1 MLLQVSLYYNSNLT
15 MKNNKIAIAL
25 LLMFP
30 FTLMAAEPGQKTDAE
45 KMIQQLKKEVSDNLT
60 GNLLPYWSSKMVDK
74 TNGGFYG
81 RIDLNNKVYPDDE
94 KGGILNAR
102 LLWTY
107 SSAYRIYGDKSY
119 LGLATRAKDY
129 ILAHFIDKQ
138 YGGAYRSLNA
148 KGEPA
153 DMRKQT
159 YTLSFF
165 IYSLAEYCR
174 ATGDQET
181 LEAAKSI
188 FETFEKYALDKE
200 SNGYFEVFSRDWKRT
215 HDKLIGEST
224 DKDEKTMNTHLHL
237 MEAYTNLYRVWP
249 DPVMKER
256 LANVVNLFLDHIID
270 PKTFHLVCFMD
281 RKWNRTSKVDSY
293 GHDIEASWLIYEAAS
308 LLKDPVLLE
317 RVKKVSI
324 KIADAA
330 TEGLQPDGSLVYEK
344 DLATGRVALER
355 SWWPQSEA
363 IVGYLNA
370 YEISGN
376 IKYLERSVKCW
387 QFTDKY
393 LVDRKNGGWYSN
405 VSAEGYVPMGD
416 KGGFWVCPY
425 HNGRMCMEVVERVK
439 QH

>member
-1 MLLQVSLYYNSNLT
+1 
-15 MKNNKIAIAL
+15 MKNFKIAIAL
-25 LLMFP
+25 LFMLP
-30 FTLMAAEPGQKTDAE
+30 FSMMATEPGQKAGAE
-45 KMIQQLKKEVSDNLT
+45 KIMQQLKKEVSDNLT

-74 TNGGFYG
+74 KNGGFYG
-81 RIDLNNKVYPDDE
+81 RIDINNKVYPDDE

-107 SSAYRIYGDKSY
+107 SSAYRIYRDTGY
-119 LGLATRAKDY
+119 LRLATRAKDY

-138 YGGAYRSLNA
+138 YGGAYRSLTA

-165 IYSLAEYCR
+165 IYGMAEYCR
-174 ATGDQET
+174 ATGDQEALKT
-181 LEAAKSI
+181 AKSI
-188 FETFEKYALDKE
+188 FEMFEKFALDKE

-215 HDKLIGEST
+215 HDRLIGEST
-224 DKDEKTMNTHLHL
+224 DNDEKTMNTHLHL

-249 DPVMKER
+249 DPIMKER

-281 RKWNRTSKVDSY
+281 RTWNRTAKVDSY
-293 GHDIEASWLIYEAAS
+293 GHDIEASWLLSEAAS

-344 DLATGRVALER
+344 DLGTGRVAIER

-376 IKYLERSVKCW
+376 IKYLERSLKCW
-387 QFTDKY
+387 QFTDQH

-405 VSAEGYVPMGD
+405 VSAEGYVPAGD

-425 HNGRMCMEVVERVK
+425 HNGRMCMEVVERIK